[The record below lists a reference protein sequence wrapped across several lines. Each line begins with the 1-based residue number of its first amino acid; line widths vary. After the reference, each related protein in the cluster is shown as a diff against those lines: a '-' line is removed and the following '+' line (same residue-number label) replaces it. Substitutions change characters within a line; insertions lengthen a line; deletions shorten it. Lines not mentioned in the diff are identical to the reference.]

1 MNKTNVLNEFIV
13 QNIDSAYRFAFTYVK
28 NREDAEDVVSE
39 SVIKA
44 LHNVGKLEKP
54 ENMKAWF
61 YKIISNTA
69 LNFIKKRSRTVNADE
84 CQTALSSIDD
94 YSEINLES
102 ILNCLDTKYREIV
115 VLRFLEDMK
124 ISDIAKIL
132 ETNENTVKTRLYK
145 ALKILR
151 AEMEESEI

>member
-1 MNKTNVLNEFIV
+1 MNKTKILNEYIT

-39 SVIKA
+39 SMIKA
-44 LHNVGKLEKP
+44 MKYIGSLKNP
-54 ENMKAWF
+54 QNIKAWF

-69 LNFIKKRSRTVNADE
+69 LNFIKKRNRTV
-84 CQTALSSIDD
+84 SIDDRTPIPAANDD

-102 ILNCLDTKYREIV
+102 ILNCLEQKYREIV

-124 ISDIAKIL
+124 IGEIAQIL
-132 ETNENTVKTRLYK
+132 EINENTVKTRLYK

-151 AEMEESEI
+151 AEMEDC

>member
-1 MNKTNVLNEFIV
+1 MNKTKILNEYIT

-39 SVIKA
+39 SMIKA
-44 LHNVGKLEKP
+44 MKYIGSLKNP
-54 ENMKAWF
+54 QNIKAWF

-69 LNFIKKRSRTVNADE
+69 LNFIKKRNRTV
-84 CQTALSSIDD
+84 SIDDSTLIPAANDD

-102 ILNCLDTKYREIV
+102 ILNCLEQKYREIV

-124 ISDIAKIL
+124 IGEIAQIL
-132 ETNENTVKTRLYK
+132 EINENTVKTRLYK
-145 ALKILR
+145 ALKVLR
-151 AEMEESEI
+151 AEMEDY

>member
-1 MNKTNVLNEFIV
+1 MNKTKILNEYIT

-39 SVIKA
+39 SMIKA
-44 LHNVGKLEKP
+44 MKYIGSLKNP
-54 ENMKAWF
+54 QNIKAWF

-69 LNFIKKRSRTVNADE
+69 LNFMKKRNRTV
-84 CQTALSSIDD
+84 SIDDSTLIPAANDD

-102 ILNCLDTKYREIV
+102 ILNCLEQKYREIV

-124 ISDIAKIL
+124 IGEIAQIL
-132 ETNENTVKTRLYK
+132 EINEITVKTRLYK
-145 ALKILR
+145 ALKVLR
-151 AEMEESEI
+151 AEMEDY

>member
-1 MNKTNVLNEFIV
+1 MNKTKILNEYIT

-39 SVIKA
+39 SMIKA
-44 LHNVGKLEKP
+44 MKYISSLKNP
-54 ENMKAWF
+54 QNIKAWF

-69 LNFIKKRSRTVNADE
+69 LNFIKKRNRTV
-84 CQTALSSIDD
+84 SIDDSTLIPAANDD

-102 ILNCLDTKYREIV
+102 ILNCLEQKYREIV

-124 ISDIAKIL
+124 IGEIAQIL
-132 ETNENTVKTRLYK
+132 EINENTVKTRLYK
-145 ALKILR
+145 ALKVLR
-151 AEMEESEI
+151 AEMEDY

>member
-1 MNKTNVLNEFIV
+1 MSKSKILNEYIT

-28 NREDAEDVVSE
+28 NREDAEDIVSE

-44 LHNVGKLEKP
+44 INHVGSLKNPQNVKP
-54 ENMKAWF
+54 WF
-61 YKIISNTA
+61 YKIVANTA
-69 LNFIKKRSRTVNADE
+69 LNFIKKKNRTV
-84 CQTALSSIDD
+84 SIEDSFVMPSATDD

-102 ILNCLDTKYREIV
+102 ILNGLEQKYKEVV

-124 ISDIAKIL
+124 IVEIAQVLGI
-132 ETNENTVKTRLYK
+132 NENTVKTRLYK

-151 AEMEESEI
+151 AEMEDCEV

>member
-1 MNKTNVLNEFIV
+1 MNKTKILNEYIT

-39 SVIKA
+39 SMIKA
-44 LHNVGKLEKP
+44 MKYIGSLKNP
-54 ENMKAWF
+54 QNIKAWF

-69 LNFIKKRSRTVNADE
+69 LNFIKKRNRTV
-84 CQTALSSIDD
+84 SIDDSTLIPAANDD

-102 ILNCLDTKYREIV
+102 ILNCLEQKYREIV

-124 ISDIAKIL
+124 IGEIAQIL
-132 ETNENTVKTRLYK
+132 EINENTVKTRLYK

-151 AEMEESEI
+151 AEMEDY